1 MRAVVTEG
9 PGGPEMLRVEDVP
22 APTAGPGEVLLDV
35 VAAGVNRADVLQR
48 RGLYP
53 PPPGASEIVGLEVSG
68 RVGAVGEGVACRR
81 VGEGWGAR
89 RVVEW
94 VG

>member
-35 VAAGVNRADVLQR
+35 VAAGVNRADLLQR
-48 RGLYP
+48 R
-53 PPPGASEIVGLEVSG
+53 ATE
-68 RVGAVGEGVACRR
+68 
-81 VGEGWGAR
+81 
-89 RVVEW
+89 
-94 VG
+94 